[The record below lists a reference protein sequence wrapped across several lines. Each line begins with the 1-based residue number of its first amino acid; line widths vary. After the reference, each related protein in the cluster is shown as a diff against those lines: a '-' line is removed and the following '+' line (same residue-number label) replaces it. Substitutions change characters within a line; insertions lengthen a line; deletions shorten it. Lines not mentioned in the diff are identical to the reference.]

1 LTLGVIESTNPSSQR
16 VAPLEHVVHPE
27 GHVAQRNASQRVAPL
42 EHVVHP
48 EGHVVQQKQTR
59 RVAPLEHVVRP
70 EGHVALR
77 MIEDD
82 PETLTPDKFLQRL
95 P

>member
-1 LTLGVIESTNPSSQR
+1 MLTPGVIESTNTSSQR

-27 GHVAQRNASQRVAPL
+27 GHVAQRITSQRVAPL
-42 EHVVHP
+42 EHVVRP
-48 EGHVVQQKQTR
+48 EGHVARPKQSR

-77 MIEDD
+77 MMMR
-82 PETLTPDKFLQRL
+82 PPRR